1 MGVTTMVEV
10 GIVKTYLN
18 KLKQLDHGTTVAGT
32 IAAVLLANGL
42 IDLNKL
48 IGGTPMEK
56 GVEGREG
63 GGGNHVLAGHE
74 DDRQAGGYRRGDRGG
89 GNRRAGAAAEVGV
102 L

>member
-32 IAAVLLANGL
+32 IAAVLMANGL

-48 IGGTPMEK
+48 VGDTPMEK
-56 GVEGREG
+56 GIE
-63 GGGNHVLAGHE
+63 A
-74 DDRQAGGYRRGDRGG
+74 AK
-89 GNRRAGAAAEVGV
+89 AAAVLSFWFVMKMIGRPVAIDEVIAEAESAATPPAH
-102 L
+102 

>member
-56 GVEGREG
+56 GVEC
-63 GGGNHVLAGHE
+63 AK
-74 DDRQAGGYRRGDRGG
+74 
-89 GNRRAGAAAEVGV
+89 AAAVFTFWLVMKMIGKPVDIDAVIAEAEAAAPAPPRQ
-102 L
+102 